1 MGLREDILNDP
12 VSTLELRELAAVK
25 RTTTVR
31 DAIGLM
37 RENRV
42 GCVVVLDDQGR
53 PLGKFT
59 ERLLIKLL
67 LEHPDQLDHPVERH
81 MAGDWASVRK
91 TDPIATVIDRMQ
103 SKGLRFVV
111 VLDEDAR
118 AVAMTGQTGV
128 MQYIADRFPRQVKV
142 QRMQS
147 KVSMDQ
153 REGA

>member
-12 VSTLELRELAAVK
+12 VSALELRELAAVK

-67 LEHPDQLDHPVERH
+67 LEDPDHLDHPVEQH
-81 MAGDWASVRK
+81 MASAWAFVHK

-111 VLDEDAR
+111 VLDEDGR
-118 AVAMTGQTGV
+118 AVAMTGQKGV
-128 MQYIADRFPRQVKV
+128 MQYIADHFPRQVKV
-142 QRMQS
+142 QRMRS
-147 KVSMDQ
+147 KISMDQ